1 VITARLDGSGLP
13 TSVAGGKGAALD
25 RLIAFDAPVP
35 ITGVVTTHAYRT
47 FIDASDLGRRLDALA
62 DDGTPGP
69 DRFAAHAADVDRAF
83 LEAPMSREVERAI
96 VDLAVEIRGDHAR
109 LAVRSS
115 ATAEDTDTAS
125 FAGQYRSFLEVVD
138 DEEVLEA
145 VRLVWASLWHA
156 APMAYREH
164 RGIGHD
170 AAMAVVVM
178 RLVEPKTAGVVFT
191 VDPGGAPDQMRIEFV
206 HGLAEGLVSGT
217 ETPEA
222 IVMERTAVPPPS
234 EAPLGELVPLTLQ
247 IEKAFGAPQ
256 DIEWADDGTT
266 LYLVQARPITTTA
279 HIAADDDGFDT
290 VPVEEC
296 TYTPAGIGEM
306 LPGVL
311 PPLLWSI
318 DGPLIEEGFRQLFGQ
333 LGVVP
338 DLDASGAVVGRFRG
352 RAALNLDLLK
362 AAAGAMP
369 GGTAAE
375 MERQYF
381 GEVVSPD
388 LEDDASTGGGKLS
401 QMKEIPSTVRALS
414 MRRHLSSE
422 ANVIIAAV
430 EEIMERR
437 LDPSSLNDAHLLAY
451 WRRILALA
459 ERVVATQV
467 AVAASAAA
475 AYRGLEMFLEPH
487 CGDESAFLTQQLTAG
502 GIEACGLR
510 TSLDVCDL
518 VQTGLGDADVRH
530 ALDSI
535 EDPDQMRELL
545 EASEAGRKFL
555 AAFRARLDHAGSA
568 AVFGGPTWGED
579 EAGAWNVL
587 RQAVLVET
595 ETGRPVSQTN
605 RADVLEE
612 VIGRLTAQTKWK
624 VTRVITGQVVD
635 MRIRMLRQ
643 LVKEAVEFLAL
654 RETTKVAVLRL
665 GGEARRA
672 TREIAERLTESGAL
686 GDVRN
691 AELLSIHEMEAAFA
705 GADINRSVLH
715 RRRRALDTAEAV
727 GALPRIFKGR
737 PDRVEA
743 PVAGA
748 GGSIDGWAASPGLY
762 RGRARVVTNVA
773 DARLEPGDIL
783 VAPATDPS
791 WTPLFLTAGALIVE
805 EGGPL
810 SHAAIVAR
818 ELGLPAVLNVPGATG
833 LIVDGEEV
841 TVDGSTG
848 RILLHRD
855 EATEEVAA

>member
-1 VITARLDGSGLP
+1 
-13 TSVAGGKGAALD
+13 
-25 RLIAFDAPVP
+25 
-35 ITGVVTTHAYRT
+35 
-47 FIDASDLGRRLDALA
+47 
-62 DDGTPGP
+62 
-69 DRFAAHAADVDRAF
+69 
-83 LEAPMSREVERAI
+83 M
-96 VDLAVEIRGDHAR
+96 
-109 LAVRSS
+109 
-115 ATAEDTDTAS
+115 
-125 FAGQYRSFLEVVD
+125 
-138 DEEVLEA
+138 
-145 VRLVWASLWHA
+145 RLVWASLWHA
-156 APMAYREH
+156 APMAYRDH

-170 AAMAVVVM
+170 AAMAVVIM

-191 VDPGGAPDQMRIEFV
+191 IDPGGAPGQMRIEFV

-222 IVMERTAVPPPS
+222 VVMERTATPPES
-234 EAPLGELVPLTLQ
+234 DAPLAELVPLTLAV
-247 IEKAFGAPQ
+247 EGAFGAPQ
-256 DIEWADDGTT
+256 DVEWAHDGST
-266 LYLVQARPITTTA
+266 LYLVQARPITTSA
-279 HIAADDDGFDT
+279 HVAADDDGFDT
-290 VPVEEC
+290 VPAEES

-381 GEVVSPD
+381 GEVVSPE
-388 LEDDASTGGGKLS
+388 LEDDTATGGGKLS
-401 QMKEIPSTVRALS
+401 RMKEIPATVRALS
-414 MRRHLSSE
+414 MRRYLASE
-422 ANVIIAAV
+422 ANVIIDAV

-437 LDPSSLNDAHLLAY
+437 LDTAALNDAHLLAY
-451 WRRILALA
+451 WRRIHVLA

-487 CGDESAFLTQQLTAG
+487 CGDESASLTQQLTAG

-518 VQTGLGDADVRH
+518 VQTGLGDADVRE

-535 EDPDQMRELL
+535 DDPDQMRILL
-545 EASEAGRKFL
+545 EGSVAGREFL

-595 ETGRPVSQTN
+595 ETGRPVSETN
-605 RADVLEE
+605 RAEVLEE
-612 VIGRLTAQTKWK
+612 VVGRLTAQTKWK

-654 RETTKVAVLRL
+654 RESTKVAVLRRRST
-665 GGEARRA
+665 ASNQANRRA
-672 TREIAERLTESGAL
+672 PHRIRSPWRCAQRRVAQHRRAGGGVRRCRRQPVGPTAAPPCSGHRRSRWCPAPHLQGTPRSRRDARSGSRRLDRGL
-686 GDVRN
+686 GRLARPVPGPSPCGD
-691 AELLSIHEMEAAFA
+691 E
-705 GADINRSVLH
+705 
-715 RRRRALDTAEAV
+715 RRRRP
-727 GALPRIFKGR
+727 PRAGR
-737 PDRVEA
+737 QSR
-743 PVAGA
+743 
-748 GGSIDGWAASPGLY
+748 
-762 RGRARVVTNVA
+762 R
-773 DARLEPGDIL
+773 
-783 VAPATDPS
+783 PATDPS

-805 EGGPL
+805 QGGPL

-818 ELGLPAVLNVPGATG
+818 ELGLPAVLNVAGATG
-833 LIVDGEEV
+833 LIADGEDV

-855 EATEEVAA
+855 EAEHEVAA

>member
-1 VITARLDGSGLP
+1 MIATRLDGSGVP
-13 TSVAGGKGAALD
+13 VSVAGGKGSALD
-25 RLIAFDAPVP
+25 RLIGVDAPVP
-35 ITGVVTTHAYRT
+35 ATGVVTTEAYRA
-47 FIDASDLGRRLDALA
+47 FVSASDLGERLAALA
-62 DDGTPGP
+62 ADGTPSP
-69 DRFAAHAADVDRAF
+69 DRFDDHAADVDRAF
-83 LEAPMSREVERAI
+83 LEAPMPTDVEQAI
-96 VDLAVEIRGDHAR
+96 IDLAAEIRGDGAR

-115 ATAEDTDTAS
+115 ATAEDQDTAS
-125 FAGQYRSFLEVVD
+125 FAGQYRSFLELVSD
-138 DEEVLEA
+138 DEVLRA
-145 VRLVWASLWHA
+145 VRLVWSSLWHA

-164 RGIGHD
+164 RGISHD

-178 RLVEPKTAGVVFT
+178 RLIEPKTAGVLFT
-191 VDPGGAPDQMRIEFV
+191 IDPGGEPDHLRIEFV

-222 IVMERTAVPPPS
+222 VVMERTAAPPLS
-234 EAPLGELVPLTLQ
+234 DAPLAELVPLALS
-247 IEKAFGAPQ
+247 IEQSFGLPQ
-256 DIEWADDGTT
+256 DIEWAHDGTT

-279 HIAADDDGFDT
+279 DRAPDDDGFDT
-290 VPVEEC
+290 APSEQYA
-296 TYTPAGIGEM
+296 YTPAGIGEM

-318 DGPLIEEGFRQLFGQ
+318 DGPLIEEGFRHLFGQ

-388 LEDDASTGGGKLS
+388 LENAPPESGGKLS
-401 QMKEIPSTVRALS
+401 RAKEIPATVRALA
-414 MRRHLSSE
+414 MRRHLASE
-422 ANVIIAAV
+422 ADVVIGAV

-437 LDPSSLNDAHLLAY
+437 LDPTAENDAHLLAY
-451 WRRILALA
+451 WRRIRVLA

-487 CGDESAFLTQQLTAG
+487 CGDESASLTQRLTAG
-502 GIEACGLR
+502 SIEACGLR

-518 VQTGLGDADVRH
+518 VQDGLSNEEVRG
-530 ALDSI
+530 ALGSVD
-535 EDPDQMRELL
+535 DPDRMRSLL
-545 EASEAGRKFL
+545 ESSDAGRTFL
-555 AAFRARLDHAGSA
+555 TAFRARLDHAGSA

-579 EAGAWNVL
+579 ESGAWNVL

-595 ETGRPVSQTN
+595 ETGRPMAETS
-605 RADVLEE
+605 RDDVLEE
-612 VIGRLTAQTKWK
+612 VVGRLTAQTKWK
-624 VTRVITGQVVD
+624 VTRVMTGQVVD
-635 MRIRMLRQ
+635 MRIRMLRR
-643 LVKEAVEFLAL
+643 LVEEAVHFLAL
-654 RETTKVAVLRL
+654 REATKVVVLRL

-686 GDVRN
+686 RTVHD
-691 AELLSIHEMEAAFA
+691 AELLSIDELEAAFA
-705 GADINRSVLH
+705 GADINLSILD
-715 RRRRALDTAEAV
+715 RRRRALDTARAV
-727 GALPRIFKGR
+727 GALPRIFTGR
-737 PDRVEA
+737 PEQVEIVE
-743 PVAGA
+743 PGPGGA
-748 GGSIDGWAASPGLY
+748 IDGWAASPGLH

-773 DARLEPGDIL
+773 EARLDPGDIL

-818 ELGLPAVLNVPGATG
+818 ELGLPAVLNVAGATG
-833 LIVDGEEV
+833 LIRDGEEV
-841 TVDGSTG
+841 TVDGSSG
-848 RILLHRD
+848 RIILHRD
-855 EATEEVAA
+855 EAEEEVAA

>member
-1 VITARLDGSGLP
+1 
-13 TSVAGGKGAALD
+13 
-25 RLIAFDAPVP
+25 
-35 ITGVVTTHAYRT
+35 
-47 FIDASDLGRRLDALA
+47 
-62 DDGTPGP
+62 
-69 DRFAAHAADVDRAF
+69 
-83 LEAPMSREVERAI
+83 
-96 VDLAVEIRGDHAR
+96 
-109 LAVRSS
+109 
-115 ATAEDTDTAS
+115 
-125 FAGQYRSFLEVVD
+125 
-138 DEEVLEA
+138 
-145 VRLVWASLWHA
+145 
-156 APMAYREH
+156 
-164 RGIGHD
+164 
-170 AAMAVVVM
+170 
-178 RLVEPKTAGVVFT
+178 
-191 VDPGGAPDQMRIEFV
+191 
-206 HGLAEGLVSGT
+206 
-217 ETPEA
+217 
-222 IVMERTAVPPPS
+222 
-234 EAPLGELVPLTLQ
+234 
-247 IEKAFGAPQ
+247 
-256 DIEWADDGTT
+256 
-266 LYLVQARPITTTA
+266 
-279 HIAADDDGFDT
+279 
-290 VPVEEC
+290 
-296 TYTPAGIGEM
+296 M

-388 LEDDASTGGGKLS
+388 LEEDTSTGGGKLS
-401 QMKEIPSTVRALS
+401 RLKEIPSTVRALS

-422 ANVIIAAV
+422 ANVIIDAV
-430 EEIMERR
+430 EEIMRRR
-437 LDPSSLNDAHLLAY
+437 LDPADLNDAHLLAY
-451 WRRILALA
+451 WRRIRALA

-487 CGDESAFLTQQLTAG
+487 CGDESASLTQQLTAG

-518 VQTGLGDADVRH
+518 VQTGLGNAEVKE
-530 ALDSI
+530 ALASI
-535 EDPDQMRELL
+535 DDPDRMRLLL
-545 EASEAGRKFL
+545 ESSEAGREFL

-579 EAGAWNVL
+579 EAAAWNVL

-595 ETGRPVSQTN
+595 ETGRPQAATN
-605 RADVLEE
+605 RADVLDE

-624 VTRVITGQVVD
+624 VTRVMTGQVVD

-672 TREIAERLTESGAL
+672 IREIAERLTESGAL
-686 GDVRN
+686 
-691 AELLSIHEMEAAFA
+691 AEVQSAEMLGIGELEAAFA

-715 RRRRALDTAEAV
+715 RRRRALDTAEAM

-737 PDRVEA
+737 PDRIEIVA
-743 PVAGA
+743 PGP

-762 RGRARVVTNVA
+762 RGTARVVTNVA
-773 DARLEPGDIL
+773 DARLQPGDVL

-818 ELGLPAVLNVPGATG
+818 ELGLPAVLNVTGATG

-855 EATEEVAA
+855 ENEDEAAA

>member
-1 VITARLDGSGLP
+1 MIATRLEGSGVP
-13 TSVAGGKGAALD
+13 TSIAGGKGAALD
-25 RLIAFDAPVP
+25 RLIALDAPVP
-35 ITGVVTTHAYRT
+35 ATGVITTDAYRV
-47 FIDASDLGRRLDALA
+47 FVSASDLGGRLDALA
-62 DDGTPGP
+62 DTGTPGP
-69 DRFAAHAADVDRAF
+69 DRFADHATEVDLAF
-83 LEAPMSREVERAI
+83 LEAPMPQDVERAI
-96 VDLAVEIRGDHAR
+96 VDLAAEIRGGDAR

-125 FAGQYRSFLEVVD
+125 FAGQYRSFLELVD
-138 DEEVLEA
+138 DDEVLRG

-164 RGIGHD
+164 RGISHD

-191 VDPGGAPDQMRIEFV
+191 IDPGGAPNHMRIEFV
-206 HGLAEGLVSGT
+206 YGLAEGLVSGT

-234 EAPLGELVPLTLQ
+234 DAPLADLVPLSLQ
-247 IEKAFGAPQ
+247 IEEAFGAPQ
-256 DIEWADDGTT
+256 DIEWAHDGAK

-279 HIAADDDGFDT
+279 HRAADDDGFDT

-296 TYTPAGIGEM
+296 AYTPAGIGEM

-318 DGPLIEEGFRQLFGQ
+318 DGPLIEEGFRHLFGQ

-338 DLDASGAVVGRFRG
+338 DLDAAGAVVGRFRG

-388 LEDDASTGGGKLS
+388 LAEESPGDGGKLS
-401 QMKEIPSTVRALS
+401 RMKEIPSSVRALS
-414 MRRHLSSE
+414 MRRYLASE
-422 ANVIIAAV
+422 ADVIIAAV
-430 EEIMERR
+430 EEVMARR
-437 LDPSSLNDAHLLAY
+437 LDPETLNDAHLLAY
-451 WRRILALA
+451 WRRIRVLA

-467 AVAASAAA
+467 GVAASAAA
-475 AYRGLEMFLEPH
+475 AYRGVEMFLEPH
-487 CGDESAFLTQQLTAG
+487 CGDESASLTQRLTAG

-518 VQTGLGDADVRH
+518 VQTGLDDTKVRE
-530 ALDSI
+530 ALALID
-535 EDPDQMRELL
+535 DPERMRELL
-545 EASEAGRKFL
+545 ENSESGRAFL
-555 AAFRARLDHAGSA
+555 NAFRARLDHAGSA

-595 ETGRPVSQTN
+595 ETGRPIADTN
-605 RADVLEE
+605 RAEVLDE
-612 VIGRLTAQTKWK
+612 VIGRLTAQFKWK
-624 VTRVITGQVVD
+624 ATRVMTGQVVD

-643 LVKEAVEFLAL
+643 LVSEAVNFLAL
-654 RETTKVAVLRL
+654 REATKVAVLRL

-672 TREIAERLTESGAL
+672 TKEIAERLTASGAL
-686 GDVRN
+686 DDVKT
-691 AELLSIHEMEAAFA
+691 AELLSIDEMEAAFA

-715 RRRRALDTAEAV
+715 RRRRALDTAAV
-727 GALPRIFKGR
+727 AGALPRIFKGR
-737 PDRVEA
+737 PERVEVVA
-743 PVAGA
+743 PGP

-762 RGRARVVTNVA
+762 RGTARVVTDVA

-818 ELGLPAVLNVPGATG
+818 ELGLPAVLNVAGATA

-848 RILLHRD
+848 RIILHRD
-855 EATEEVAA
+855 EIEREAAA

>member
-1 VITARLDGSGLP
+1 VIAARLNGSGLP

-25 RLIAFDAPVP
+25 RLIAINAPVP
-35 ITGVVTTHAYRT
+35 ATGIVATDAYRT
-47 FIDASDLGRRLDALA
+47 FVDASDLGHRLTTLA
-62 DDGTPGP
+62 DAGTPSP
-69 DRFAAHAADVDRAF
+69 DRFADHAADVDQAF
-83 LEAPMSREVERAI
+83 LDAPMPETIERAI
-96 VDLAVEIRGDHAR
+96 LDLAEEIRGGGAR

-115 ATAEDTDTAS
+115 ATAEDQDTAS
-125 FAGQYRSFLEVVD
+125 FAGQYRTFLEVVD
-138 DEEVLEA
+138 DDEVLRA

-170 AAMAVVVM
+170 ATMAVVVM
-178 RLVEPKTAGVVFT
+178 RLVEPTTAGVLFT
-191 VDPGGAPDQMRIEFV
+191 VDPGGTPDHMRIEFV

-222 IVMERTAVPPPS
+222 VVMERTAVPPPS
-234 EAPLGELVPLTLQ
+234 DAPLEELVPLTLQ
-247 IEKAFGAPQ
+247 IEEAFGSPQ
-256 DIEWADDGTT
+256 DVEWAHDGTT
-266 LYLVQARPITTTA
+266 LYIVQARPITTSA
-279 HIAADDDGFDT
+279 HRAPDDDGFDT
-290 VPVEEC
+290 VPVEAC
-296 TYTPAGIGEM
+296 AYTPAGIGEM

-318 DGPLIEEGFRQLFGQ
+318 DGPLIEEGFRHLFGQ

-338 DLDASGAVVGRFRG
+338 DLDESGAVVGRFRG

-362 AAAGAMP
+362 AASEAMP

-388 LEDDASTGGGKLS
+388 LEEAPSESGKLS
-401 QMKEIPSTVRALS
+401 RLKEVPATVRALS
-414 MRRHLSSE
+414 MRRGLASE
-422 ANVIIAAV
+422 ASVIIEAV
-430 EEIMERR
+430 EGIMERR
-437 LDPSSLNDAHLLAY
+437 LDASALNDAHLLAY
-451 WRRILALA
+451 WRRIRVLAA
-459 ERVVATQV
+459 RVVAAQV
-467 AVAASAAA
+467 GVAASAAA
-475 AYRGLEMFLEPH
+475 AYRGVEMFLEPH
-487 CGDESAFLTQQLTAG
+487 CGDESASLTQRLTSG

-518 VQTGLGDADVRH
+518 VQAGLDTAEIREALASIDDAER
-530 ALDSI
+530 
-535 EDPDQMRELL
+535 MRDLL
-545 EASEAGRKFL
+545 EGTKAGREFL
-555 AAFRARLDHAGSA
+555 DAFRARLDHAGSA

-595 ETGRPVSQTN
+595 KTGRPVTEAN

-612 VIGRLTAQTKWK
+612 VVGRLTAQTRWK
-624 VTRVITGQVVD
+624 VTRVMTGQVID
-635 MRIRMLRQ
+635 MRIRMLRH
-643 LVKEAVEFLAL
+643 LVAEAVDFLAL
-654 RETTKVAVLRL
+654 RESTKVAMLRL

-672 TREIAERLTESGAL
+672 TKEIAERLAASGAL
-686 GDVRN
+686 DDAHS
-691 AELLSIHEMEAAFA
+691 AELLSIDELEAAFA
-705 GADINRSVLH
+705 GAQLNRSVLH
-715 RRRRALDTAEAV
+715 RRRRALDTAEAA
-727 GALPRIFKGR
+727 GSLPRIFKGR
-737 PDRVEA
+737 PQRVEA
-743 PVAGA
+743 AAPGP
-748 GGSIDGWAASPGLY
+748 GGVIDGWAASPGMY
-762 RGRARVVTNVA
+762 RGTARVVHNVA
-773 DARLEPGDIL
+773 EARLEPGDIL

-818 ELGLPAVLNVPGATG
+818 ELGLPAVLNVAGATG

-855 EATEEVAA
+855 EIEQEAAA

>member
-1 VITARLDGSGLP
+1 VNAVRLKGSGVP
-13 TSVAGGKGAALD
+13 TSVAGGKGSALD
-25 RLIAFDAPVP
+25 RLIAVDAPVP
-35 ITGVVTTHAYRT
+35 ATGVVTTDAYRA
-47 FIDASDLGRRLDALA
+47 FVDASDLGDRLDILA
-62 DDGTPGP
+62 DAGTPSP
-69 DRFAAHAADVDRAF
+69 DRFADHAADVDAAF
-83 LEAPMSREVERAI
+83 LDAPMPEAVERAI
-96 VDLAVEIRGDHAR
+96 VDLAAEIRGNGNR

-125 FAGQYRSFLEVVD
+125 FAGQYRSFLELVD
-138 DEEVLEA
+138 DEEVLRA
-145 VRLVWASLWHA
+145 VRLVWSSLWHA

-164 RGIGHD
+164 RGISHD
-170 AAMAVVVM
+170 AQMAVVVM

-191 VDPGGAPDQMRIEFV
+191 IDPGGAPDHMRIEFV

-222 IVMERTAVPPPS
+222 VVMERSAVPPS
-234 EAPLGELVPLTLQ
+234 SDAPLAELVPLTLQ
-247 IEKAFGAPQ
+247 IEEAFGAPQ
-256 DIEWADDGTT
+256 DIEWAHDGTT
-266 LYLVQARPITTTA
+266 LYLVQARPITTSA
-279 HIAADDDGFDT
+279 HRAPDDDGFDT

-296 TYTPAGIGEM
+296 AYTPAGIGEM

-318 DGPLIEEGFRQLFGQ
+318 DGPLIEEGFRHLFGQ

-338 DLDASGAVVGRFRG
+338 DLDESGAVVGRFRG

-388 LEDDASTGGGKLS
+388 LAEEEPTSGGKLS
-401 QMKEIPSTVRALS
+401 RMKEIPASVRALS
-414 MRRHLSSE
+414 MRRHLASE

-430 EEIMERR
+430 ERIMERR
-437 LDPSSLNDAHLLAY
+437 LDPASLNDAHLLAY
-451 WRRILALA
+451 WRRIRVLA

-518 VQTGLGDADVRH
+518 VQTGLGDDDVRE

-535 EDPDQMRELL
+535 EDPERMRQLL
-545 EASEAGRKFL
+545 EGTESGRAFL
-555 AAFRARLDHAGSA
+555 TAFRARLDHAGSA

-579 EAGAWNVL
+579 EAAAWNVL

-595 ETGRPVSQTN
+595 ETGRPVATTD
-605 RADVLEE
+605 RADVLDE
-612 VIGRLTAQTKWK
+612 VIGRLTSQTKWK
-624 VTRVITGQVVD
+624 VTRVMTGQVVD

-643 LVKEAVEFLAL
+643 LVSEAVNFLAL
-654 RETTKVAVLRL
+654 RESTKVAVLRL

-672 TREIAERLTESGAL
+672 TKEIAERLTASGTLADVES
-686 GDVRN
+686 
-691 AELLSIHEMEAAFA
+691 AELLSIDELEMAFA
-705 GADINRSVLH
+705 GADVDRSVLH
-715 RRRRALDTAEAV
+715 RRRRALDTAQAV
-727 GALPRIFKGR
+727 GPLPRIFKGR
-737 PDRVEA
+737 PERVEVVA
-743 PVAGA
+743 PGP
-748 GGSIDGWAASPGLY
+748 GESIDGWAASPGLY
-762 RGRARVVTNVA
+762 RGTARVVTNVA

-818 ELGLPAVLNVPGATG
+818 ELGLPAVLNVAGATG
-833 LIVDGEEV
+833 LIIDGEEV

-848 RILLHRD
+848 RILLHRS
-855 EATEEVAA
+855 ETEQEVAA